1 MHQTNKSL
9 VPEIISTSKIDLPFK
24 TNQSEFKE
32 FAREIF
38 SSKFDDIDRILESFD
53 NTLIET
59 RNISVPVDYF
69 KSDKT
74 FKEKNDLFI
83 ELALKYSIEA
93 IEKCLTKSE
102 IKASEI
108 TDIVF
113 ITSTG
118 ISTPSI
124 DALII
129 NKMKLNPLINRT
141 PVWGLG
147 CAGGVSGLA
156 KANTIA
162 IANPKAVVMLVS
174 VELCSLTFIKDDLS
188 KSNLIATGLF
198 SDGVSAVLITGDEI
212 KSEKK
217 SRVRIMDSQSKL
229 YFDTL
234 DIMGWDITDEGFKVV
249 FSKDIPAFI
258 SKIVKNDITDFL
270 NINNLKADDIKYFIV
285 HPGGKKVIDA
295 YVDSLEIDIDKFHN
309 TVEILKNYGNMSSAT
324 VLYVL
329 DKFMGEFS
337 ESGIGIMMSLGPG
350 FSSELLLLEI
360 NINPKK

>member
-1 MHQTNKSL
+1 M
-9 VPEIISTSKIDLPFK
+9 PEIISTSKIDLPFK

-32 FAREIF
+32 FAREVF
-38 SSKFDDIDRILESFD
+38 SSKYDDIERILESFD

-59 RNISVPVDYF
+59 RNIAVPVSYF
-69 KSDKT
+69 KSIKT
-74 FKEKNDLFI
+74 FKEKNDQFI

-93 IEKCLTKSE
+93 IEKCLNNSDFKTSDV
-102 IKASEI
+102 

-162 IANPKAVVMLVS
+162 KANPKALVLLVA

-198 SDGVSAVLITGDEI
+198 SDGISAVLIKGDDLKSGNNLKVCI
-212 KSEKK
+212 K
-217 SRVRIMDSQSKL
+217 DSQSKL
-229 YFDTL
+229 YYDTL
-234 DIMGWDITDEGFKVV
+234 DIMGWDVTDEGFKVV
-249 FSKDIPAFI
+249 FSKDIPTFI
-258 SKIVKNDITDFL
+258 SRIVKEDVSEFL
-270 NINNLKADDIKYFIV
+270 NKNKLNLEDIKYFIV

-295 YVDSLEIDIDKFHN
+295 YVDSLEISMDKFHN
-309 TVEILKNYGNMSSAT
+309 TIEILKNYGNMSSAT

-329 DKFMGEFS
+329 DKFMNELS
-337 ESGIGIMMSLGPG
+337 ETGYGIMMSLGPG
-350 FSSELLLLEI
+350 FSSELLLLDI
-360 NINPKK
+360 NNNSK